1 MARGHHHHTNN
12 SLRRAIRAQ
21 AGPEAY
27 PYMNYSPTLFTP
39 SKIGY
44 AGYGAPYG
52 GFGDFLKKAG
62 KGIVTFVTNV
72 APEAVKVGGSYWENQ
87 QTNESMERMNDANL
101 QAQKDINAKNQEEET
116 KRQAFQ
122 MQFGNTTIGAGT
134 IALGVGGVLVL
145 GGLTYFLLRKRRK

>member
-1 MARGHHHHTNN
+1 M
-12 SLRRAIRAQ
+12 S
-21 AGPEAY
+21 
-27 PYMNYSPTLFTP
+27 YSPTLFTP

-52 GFGDFLKKAG
+52 GWFGDGLKAIG
-62 KGIVTFVTNV
+62 GFIKGV
-72 APEAVKVGGSYWENQ
+72 APEAAKVAGSYWENQ
-87 QTNESMERMNDANL
+87 QTNESMERMNESNL
-101 QAQKDINAKNQEEET
+101 QAQENINAKNQEEET

-145 GGLTYFLLRKRRK
+145 GGLTYFVLRKRRK

>member
-39 SKIGY
+39 TKIGY

-52 GFGDFLKKAG
+52 GALDVLGKIG
-62 KGIVTFVTNV
+62 KGIGEFITGV
-72 APEAVKVGGSYWENQ
+72 APAATAAAGSYWENQ
-87 QTNESMERMNDANL
+87 QTNESMERMNEANL
-101 QAQKDINAKNQEEET
+101 QAQENINAKNQEEET

-134 IALGVGGVLVL
+134 IALAVGGVLVL
-145 GGLTYFLLRKRRK
+145 GGLTYFVLRKRRK